1 MNNRSEGDEMSIREL
16 IAELLLIQNID
27 KEITIKTKNGDIEF
41 DINRVV
47 EKEYGIWIEGEL

>member
-1 MNNRSEGDEMSIREL
+1 MSIREL
-16 IAELLLIQNID
+16 IAELLLVTNID